1 LLEEPVDG
9 FMAEFH
15 PALFRTADRGQTWRN
30 ITPPLGP
37 VSWDNIVDIELVGE
51 LTIFVVVNNPAMG
64 SAILKSADG
73 GDNWMTMAEDLST
86 LHHAGSTIEL
96 DFVEEQV
103 GWLSVFV
110 PPASGFASLH
120 STSDSGKSWAV
131 VNDSLPRPGEI
142 SFLADGRG
150 WLGGGVFPDPLSQ
163 SQGVSQTN
171 DGGLTWS
178 DIAISL
184 PPWTGSAKVEFQLP
198 EMFGDQGRV
207 AVGLNDG
214 IMDAVV
220 VYTSADGAA
229 SWQFATAI
237 DTSANP
243 ETNAT
248 TWSADFLDEARWW
261 VVGQP
266 TSGVVTTLTEGSTVS
281 VRTAGRPDSD
291 VLDLLAFDTTDAW
304 LRTTDGLWATWD
316 SGLSWHPLW
325 AEVGLDQGT
334 SDEEVRE
341 IPACV
346 DLRTALAVHSAPGPL
361 FVCQLTSAGSGFFGG
376 WVFPREGVLTAED
389 ALREWASGPT
399 DEEALS
405 GFEGWDFRPY
415 PDVMESITLS
425 RDGGTL
431 DMEIGGLEHVN
442 NLSTSH
448 GSGVFFTSLFGT
460 VFSDPSVDSFVLS
473 VGGASCPLQI
483 LESEFCF
490 PLTREDFANSNF

>member
-1 LLEEPVDG
+1 
-9 FMAEFH
+9 M
-15 PALFRTADRGQTWRN
+15 
-30 ITPPLGP
+30 
-37 VSWDNIVDIELVGE
+37 GE

-110 PPASGFASLH
+110 PPATGFASLH

-237 DTSANP
+237 DTSGNP
-243 ETNAT
+243 ENQCHH
-248 TWSADFLDEARWW
+248 L
-261 VVGQP
+261 VG
-266 TSGVVTTLTEGSTVS
+266 
-281 VRTAGRPDSD
+281 
-291 VLDLLAFDTTDAW
+291 
-304 LRTTDGLWATWD
+304 
-316 SGLSWHPLW
+316 
-325 AEVGLDQGT
+325 
-334 SDEEVRE
+334 
-341 IPACV
+341 
-346 DLRTALAVHSAPGPL
+346 
-361 FVCQLTSAGSGFFGG
+361 
-376 WVFPREGVLTAED
+376 
-389 ALREWASGPT
+389 
-399 DEEALS
+399 
-405 GFEGWDFRPY
+405 
-415 PDVMESITLS
+415 
-425 RDGGTL
+425 
-431 DMEIGGLEHVN
+431 
-442 NLSTSH
+442 
-448 GSGVFFTSLFGT
+448 
-460 VFSDPSVDSFVLS
+460 
-473 VGGASCPLQI
+473 
-483 LESEFCF
+483 
-490 PLTREDFANSNF
+490 